1 MVLAVLTGWLDRRER
16 QAIAY
21 LMEENR
27 VLRRQL
33 GQRRLKFTDTDRR
46 RLAVRGHRLGRQV
59 LRQISTIVTPGTE
72 NVRYANCERALVLLI
87 VHSLLIRVAPAL
99 NWFNESHALEVGL
112 QGTSEKTL

>member
-1 MVLAVLTGWLDRRER
+1 MVLAVFTGWLDRQER

-46 RLAVRGHRLGRQV
+46 RLAVRGNRLGRHV
-59 LRQISTIVTPGTE
+59 LRQISTIVTPDTIL
-72 NVRYANCERALVLLI
+72 RWHRQLI
-87 VHSLLIRVAPAL
+87 VQK
-99 NWFNESHALEVGL
+99 W
-112 QGTSEKTL
+112 T

>member
-1 MVLAVLTGWLDRRER
+1 VLAVFTGWLDRQER

-33 GQRRLKFTDTDRR
+33 GQRRLTFTDTDRR

-59 LRQISTIVTPGTE
+59 LCQIST
-72 NVRYANCERALVLLI
+72 
-87 VHSLLIRVAPAL
+87 S
-99 NWFNESHALEVGL
+99 
-112 QGTSEKTL
+112 